1 MGKAL
6 AILFG
11 LIAMVGGV
19 LLVLFVW
26 GPLVLDFIL
35 ACIPLVLF
43 FGGLI
48 AFVAGISSMKDAAR
62 ARALEA
68 EAEAEFGSEQD
79 VDENFLDEQA

>member
-1 MGKAL
+1 MGKAI

-19 LLVLFVW
+19 LLIVFVW
-26 GPLVLDFIL
+26 GSMVLDLIL
-35 ACIPLVLF
+35 ACIPLILF

-62 ARALEA
+62 AKALEE
-68 EAEAEFGSEQD
+68 EAEAEFGNEQD
-79 VDENFLDEQA
+79 LDENFEDE